1 MNLLFRTDASIAIG
15 TGHVMRCLA
24 LAQASQDAG
33 GRAVFAMAESTA
45 SIDDRLRSETFEVLP
60 VPSVPGAREDAN
72 ETIAIAQAQQAEW
85 IVVDGYQF
93 DAEYQRALKAA
104 GFRILFLDDYGHASH
119 YFADVVLNQN
129 VHANEGMFGAR
140 EPYTRLLLGTRYC
153 VLRREFAAW
162 RGWKREIAPVGR
174 KVLVMMGG
182 SDPENLTGRVIEALR
197 QFADFEVTVVVGGS
211 NPHFTGLQTSASRSG
226 QKITV
231 QRDVSNMAELM
242 AAADMAISAAGSTC
256 WELCLLGLPS
266 LLLDVAPNQTT
277 LAKELDR
284 TGCAI
289 HVGNQTVSAE
299 NIAVASEKLLRSH
312 ELRQSLSRRCRELVD
327 GNGTGRVV
335 SVLRT
340 HPLGVEGFRLRPA
353 QLDDSR
359 SLWEWANDPAV
370 RAASFSSALIPWE
383 SHVAWFAE
391 KLGQGRSLILIA
403 EDDSLTPCGQIRFD
417 VRADGGWEVDVTV
430 AATMRGQGLASR
442 LIRLGIQGLRKEH
455 PDARVHAFVK
465 PVNEASLKAFEK
477 AGFTRIAAEQ
487 IRGNA
492 AIHLVCGGTEPDSKI

>member
-24 LAQASQDAG
+24 LAQAWQDNG
-33 GRAVFAMAESTA
+33 GHAMFIMAQSTPSIQARLAAESC
-45 SIDDRLRSETFEVLP
+45 EVLP
-60 VPSVPGAREDAN
+60 VSCTVGTTEDARA
-72 ETIAIAQAQQAEW
+72 TIAIARARQAEW

-93 DAEYQRALKAA
+93 DAEYQRTLKAA
-104 GFRILFLDDYGHASH
+104 GFRILFLDDYGHAAH

-129 VHANEGMFGAR
+129 VHANESMFGAR
-140 EPYTRLLLGTRYC
+140 ELYTRLLLGTRYC
-153 VLRREFAAW
+153 MLRREFAAW

-182 SDPENLTGRVIEALR
+182 SDPENLTGRVIEALW
-197 QFADFEVTVVVGGS
+197 QFADFEATVVVGGS
-211 NPHFTGLQTSASRSG
+211 NPHFTMLQTSALRSG

-242 AAADMAISAAGSTC
+242 AAADLAISAAGSTC

-266 LLLDVAPNQTT
+266 LLLDVAPNQTA

-299 NIAVASEKLLRSH
+299 NIAVGLEKLLRSH
-312 ELRQSLSRRCRELVD
+312 ELRQSLSRRSRELVD

-340 HPLGVEGFRLRPA
+340 DPLGIEGLRLRPA

-370 RAASFSSALIPWE
+370 RAASFSSALISWE

-391 KLGQGRSLILIA
+391 KLAQGRSLILIA
-403 EDDSLTPCGQIRFD
+403 EDDSPTPCGQIRFD
-417 VRADGGWEVDVTV
+417 VRADGDWEVDVTV
-430 AATMRGQGLASR
+430 AATMRGRGLAGR
-442 LIRLGIQGLRKEH
+442 LIRLGIQVLRKEH
-455 PDARVHAFVK
+455 HDARVHAFVK

-477 AGFTRIAAEQ
+477 AGFNRIGVEQ

-492 AIHLVCGGTEPDSKI
+492 AIHLIYGGTEPDSKI